1 MKNSIANFIQEN
13 QVLKKS
19 EVKLNREIT
28 DLKRSLEREKS
39 KKSNLNFPH
48 PSCFCNELKEALK
61 DENNFKDF
69 TIMIENEEIHVSKLL
84 LAARSPV
91 LAKILHDNPNAD
103 SFNLVDI
110 SVQTFKEILKYL
122 YTDKLQFDEIT
133 NSMHLFAAA
142 HRLKI
147 KKLKDIVAMNISNSI
162 TPENALEILI
172 LSNRYEHDKLR
183 QNAFNEVKK
192 NYPKIEFKEE
202 FALQPEKVTQIVDA
216 FKFKE
221 QKLLRIETM
230 VQNIELEFQN
240 LLN

>member
-1 MKNSIANFIQEN
+1 
-13 QVLKKS
+13 
-19 EVKLNREIT
+19 
-28 DLKRSLEREKS
+28 
-39 KKSNLNFPH
+39 
-48 PSCFCNELKEALK
+48 
-61 DENNFKDF
+61 
-69 TIMIENEEIHVSKLL
+69 MIENEEIQVSNLL

-183 QNAFNEVKK
+183 QNAFNKVKK

-202 FALQPEKVTQIVDA
+202 FAVQPEKVTQIVDA